1 MKTIINKIWAFLE
14 AFLEAFGQARAAASL
29 ARMGDVAGAKAIYK

>member
-1 MKTIINKIWAFLE
+1 MKTIINKIW

>member
-1 MKTIINKIWAFLE
+1 MKTIINKIWS
-14 AFLEAFGQARAAASL
+14 FLEAFGEARAAASL

>member
-1 MKTIINKIWAFLE
+1 MKTIINKIWL
-14 AFLEAFGQARAAASL
+14 FLEAFGEARAAASL